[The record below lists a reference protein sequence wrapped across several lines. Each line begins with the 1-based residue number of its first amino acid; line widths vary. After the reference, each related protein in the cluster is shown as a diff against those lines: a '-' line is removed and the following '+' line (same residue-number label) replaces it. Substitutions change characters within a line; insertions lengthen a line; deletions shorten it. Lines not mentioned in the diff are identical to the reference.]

1 MNKNAKR
8 SIHFVVVGAGEG
20 GGRIADAFAKLG
32 YRAGAINTAQVDLDG
47 LQAIPTTNRLHVG
60 IGPGGAGQDMA
71 LGRDSVLAHESE
83 VKEFLATLSSG
94 ADYLLL
100 TAGGGGGTG
109 SGSLPELVRM
119 AQETGLPMAAI
130 LTIPNSYEGAQVKAN
145 AVQTLK
151 TAHDLV
157 LRGALRPLVL
167 VDNERIGALFPNLTV
182 ANYWATANR
191 EIAEAWDVFNRLSTR
206 PSVVFSAVDGM
217 DYARVLSAGGYAA
230 MGLST
235 IGGNDEQAIAHAIR
249 TNVHGGLLANG
260 FDLSTS
266 RSTAAIVSGSKS
278 SIERLPM
285 DHLLAGFSTLQ
296 DLVGSGE
303 LFRGAYIDRGAKLRV
318 YTLMTGLDIPAG
330 RVQELLQTAHTEWT
344 AYQEKLA
351 RGSSA
356 ASMFRG
362 LDFSSGDSDR
372 GSVFRQ
378 LAQQKKR

>member
-8 SIHFVVVGAGEG
+8 SINFAVIGSGEG

-32 YRAGAINTAQVDLDG
+32 YRAGALNTAQVDLDG
-47 LQAIPTTNRLHVG
+47 LQAIPRSNRLGVG
-60 IGPGGAGQDMA
+60 AGPGGAGQDMA
-71 LGRDSVLAHESE
+71 LGQEAVLAHRGT
-83 VKEFLATLSSG
+83 VKEFITVLG
-94 ADYLLL
+94 DGMDYLLL
-100 TAGGGGGTG
+100 TVGGGGGTG
-109 SGSLPELVRM
+109 SGSLPELVRI
-119 AQETGLPMAAI
+119 AQEMDLPTAVI
-130 LTIPNSYEGAQVKAN
+130 LTLPNSYEGTLVKAN
-145 AVQTLK
+145 AVQTLQV
-151 TAHDLV
+151 AHGLV
-157 LRGALRPLVL
+157 QQRAICPLVL
-167 VDNERIGALFPNLTV
+167 VDNECIGQLFSGLTV
-182 ANYWATANR
+182 ANYWSTANR

-217 DYARVLSAGGYAA
+217 DYARLLSTGGYAA

-235 IGGNDEQAIAHAIR
+235 ISGSDEQAIAQAIR

-260 FDLSTS
+260 FDLSTC
-266 RSTAAIVSGSKS
+266 RATAAIVSGSKTA
-278 SIERLPM
+278 IERLPM
-285 DHLLAGFSTLQ
+285 EHLLAGFSTLQ

-330 RVQELLQTAHTEWT
+330 RVQELLQTAHSEWT
-344 AYQEKLA
+344 AYQEKLT

-356 ASMFRG
+356 ASMFGG